1 VLKWHCCHHF
11 READCVNG
19 YWLIRGVETEN
30 INCKKAMAKL
40 DFNHEGTME
49 DCELKNGKYI
59 SLDIYAKI
67 DLGKQTQSLK

>member
-1 VLKWHCCHHF
+1 M
-11 READCVNG
+11 
-19 YWLIRGVETEN
+19 T
-30 INCKKAMAKL
+30 KL